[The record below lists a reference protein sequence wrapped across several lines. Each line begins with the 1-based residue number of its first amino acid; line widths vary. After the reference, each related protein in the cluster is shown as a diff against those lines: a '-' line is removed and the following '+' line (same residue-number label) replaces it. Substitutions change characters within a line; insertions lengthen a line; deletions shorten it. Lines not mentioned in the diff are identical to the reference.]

1 MSSQTKDLVA
11 VATEVGNLNALVG
24 ALQAAGL
31 VDVLKAPGP
40 YTVFAPTDE
49 AFAKLAKG
57 ALDSLL
63 ADKEKLASLLTY
75 HVVCGQVRSKDLI
88 KTSGAIP
95 ATLNGLLLKVQT
107 RDNKLSVNGAKVVK
121 SDVAASNGVIHLID
135 AVLVPKVAEVPAG
148 G

>member
-11 VATEVGNLNALVG
+11 VATEAGNLNALVG

-75 HVVCGQVRSKDLI
+75 HVVRGQVRSKDLI